1 VDGLLGETAGTYES
15 DFRLRYRA
23 PEILL
28 GAEHYSTPV
37 DIWSIGC
44 IFAEM
49 ASSKPLFP
57 GDSEI
62 DELFRIFRVR
72 GTPNDHV
79 WPGVSRLPN
88 YKSEFPQWHPQRL
101 ERAVPELAPS
111 DANGGPAACDL
122 MAQML
127 TYAPAMRVTCR
138 KALEHPFFQPPRLDK
153 LQFAASTHAL
163 G

>member
-1 VDGLLGETAGTYES
+1 MDGLRRRGGYDVES
-15 DFRLRYRA
+15 PWSVAAAPRA
-23 PEILL
+23 PR
-28 GAEHYSTPV
+28 G
-37 DIWSIGC
+37 
-44 IFAEM
+44 
-49 ASSKPLFP
+49 ASSTSGDRA